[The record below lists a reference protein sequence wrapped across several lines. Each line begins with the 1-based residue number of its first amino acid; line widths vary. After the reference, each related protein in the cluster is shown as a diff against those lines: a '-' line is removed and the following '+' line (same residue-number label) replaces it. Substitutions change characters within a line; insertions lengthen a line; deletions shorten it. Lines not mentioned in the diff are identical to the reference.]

1 MKKYKL
7 LSVSY
12 DLQNV
17 QCFVSIGWFDEREVV
32 VKNEDGTESTK
43 LEWEQTG
50 GENIEISPDTGII
63 MSDLQK
69 AVDAKLGARTNG

>member
-7 LSVSY
+7 LSASY

-17 QCFVSIGWFDEREVV
+17 QCFVSIGWFEEREVV
-32 VKNEDGTESTK
+32 VKNEDGTESSKT
-43 LEWEQTG
+43 EWEQTG
-50 GENIEISPDTGII
+50 GENIELAPETGLI

-69 AVDAKLGARTNG
+69 AVGAKLGAKING